1 MKYDP
6 INKKFFTENR
16 RRFTSQM
23 KPKSIAFFQSN
34 DEMPRNGDQT
44 FKFRQNSDIYYLSGI
59 DQEQSILVLFPDCP
73 LSQYKEILFLR
84 QTNEKIAVWEGHKYT
99 VEEAR
104 EASGI
109 KMVLWL
115 DEFRMIVPM
124 LMNHAQN
131 IYFNINENDRC
142 AWEVPYR
149 DLRFANEWKTKYP
162 SHNFE
167 RSGPI
172 LAQLRAIKS
181 AEEVK
186 QMQTA
191 CDITEK
197 ALRRVLRFVKPGV
210 MEYEVEAEII
220 HEFIRNRASDH
231 AYYPIVASGYSA
243 CVLHY
248 NENNKECK
256 SGDVLLLD
264 FGCEYGNY
272 AADLTRSI
280 PVNGKFTKR
289 QRDVYTAVLRVM
301 RAATKMLVPGNTIE
315 KYHVEV
321 GKIMEEELLGLGL
334 ISKEEVKKQNPDLPA
349 YKKYFM
355 HGTSHFLG
363 LDVHDIGNKYE
374 PMKAGMVFTC
384 EPGIYIPEENLGIRI
399 ENDILITAKGQLD
412 LMASIPVEADEIEDL
427 MHAGKTTPD
436 NDRGKQNVRI
446 KNNLKLRV

>member
-1 MKYDP
+1 MKYTP
-6 INKKFFTENR
+6 IDKKFYQENR
-16 RRFTSQM
+16 KRYVAQL
-23 KPKSIAFFQSN
+23 KPKSIAIFHSN

-44 FKFRQNSDIYYLSGI
+44 FKFRQNSDLLWLAGI
-59 DQEQSILVLFPDCP
+59 DQEQTILILFPDSP
-73 LSQYKEILFLR
+73 LPQYKEILLLR
-84 QTNEKIAVWEGHKYT
+84 ATNEKIAVWEGHKYT

-104 EASGI
+104 AQSGI
-109 KMVLWL
+109 QTVLWL
-115 DEFRMIVPM
+115 EEFNMIVPM

-131 IYFNINENDRC
+131 VYINLNENDRC
-142 AWEVPYR
+142 AWTVPYK
-149 DLRFANEWKTKYP
+149 DLRFANEWKSKYP

-181 AEEVK
+181 EEEIK
-186 QMQTA
+186 QLQIA
-191 CDITEK
+191 CNITEK
-197 ALRRVLRFVKPGV
+197 AFRRVLNFVKPGV

-220 HEFIRNRASDH
+220 HEFVRNRASDH
-231 AYYPIVASGYSA
+231 AYYPIIASGYSA

-248 NENNKECK
+248 NDNNKECK
-256 SGDVLLLD
+256 EGDVLLLD
-264 FGCEYGNY
+264 FGCEYANY

-289 QRDVYTAVLRVM
+289 QRDVYDAVLRVK
-301 RAATKMLVPGNTIE
+301 RAAVKMLVPGNTIE

-321 GKIMEEELLGLGL
+321 GKIMEEELIGLGL
-334 ISKEEVKKQNPDLPA
+334 ISKEDVKKQNPELPA

-374 PMKAGMVFTC
+374 PMRAGMVLTC

-399 ENDILITAKGQLD
+399 ENDILITEKGQLD
-412 LMASIPVEADEIEDL
+412 LMANIPIEPDEIEEL
-427 MHAGKTTPD
+427 MMSKVLA
-436 NDRGKQNVRI
+436 
-446 KNNLKLRV
+446 